1 MGPIAP
7 TRRRWGFTVPVAP
20 PEIKNHRMVV
30 FYFCACFVNF
40 PIVLRGGIFYNLSME
55 KVPDLFIIAEHSD
68 LLKKLSAWDIAYHQN
83 DAPIV
88 DDATYDAVKHRA
100 LEIERQYPS
109 LARDGASTHVGA
121 AVSDKFTSFAH
132 SVPMLS
138 ISDVF
143 DESDVADWYNKL
155 AEKNV
160 FIELKVDGVSY
171 SARYEN
177 GVLTRGLTRGSGVQ
191 GEDITANLKTIPDI
205 PHTLSGDYPDVIE
218 IRGEVYMT
226 REDFFALNASG
237 GKTFANPRN
246 AAAGSLRQLN
256 PAITASRR
264 LSAFAY
270 TYGEISSRDFATQ
283 SEYFDKL
290 ESWGFK
296 TTRRWAHHA
305 SSMDEIQDVYN
316 KLMLMRPDIPF
327 DIDGL
332 VIKVNNIDLQQ
343 KMGARANSPRWEVA
357 YKFPAARAVTTLRD
371 ITIQVGR
378 TGVLTPVAELE
389 PINIG
394 GVVVSRATL
403 HNADEIARLG
413 VKIGDKVIVQ
423 RAGDVIPQIVGV
435 AESAPDAASFVFP
448 DTCPVCGAS
457 VVQDAGM
464 VARRCVNS
472 LGCPAQRLGELE
484 HFVSRTGFDIEGLG
498 TRQLELFISRGWI
511 TTPADMFTLIARHG
525 DEIRNM
531 DGFGDK
537 SVDNLNN
544 AIERARDIDLHKL
557 IYAIGIPEI
566 GAVTAKLLARTF
578 GNFDALRTA
587 PIWKLKQI
595 DGIGDVMADEIIS
608 FFANSNNIAAID
620 ALMGQIRVR
629 NAAVVTAAPTGP
641 LSGKR
646 VVLTGTLSKYTRDA
660 AREILERMG
669 ATVTGSVSAKTDIVL
684 AGADAGSKLTKATEL
699 GITIWDETEFDNAI
713 SEIEQ

>member
-1 MGPIAP
+1 
-7 TRRRWGFTVPVAP
+7 
-20 PEIKNHRMVV
+20 
-30 FYFCACFVNF
+30 
-40 PIVLRGGIFYNLSME
+40 ME
-55 KVPDLFIIAEHSD
+55 KAPDLFIIAEHSD
-68 LLKKLSAWDIAYHQN
+68 LLKKLNAWDIAYHQN

-88 DDATYDAVKHRA
+88 DDATYDAAKHRA
-100 LEIERQYPS
+100 LEIERMYPS
-109 LARDGASTHVGA
+109 LASGGASTHVGA

-155 AEKNV
+155 ADKNV

-177 GVLTRGLTRGSGVQ
+177 GRLVRGLTRGSGTH
-191 GEDITANLKTIPDI
+191 GEDITENLKTIPDI
-205 PHTLSGDYPDVIE
+205 PHTLTGDFPSVIE

-226 REDFFALNASG
+226 RSDFFALNADG

-256 PAITASRR
+256 PSVTASRR

-270 TYGEISSRDFATQ
+270 TYGEISDRNFATQ

-296 TTRRWAHHA
+296 TTRIWAHHA
-305 SSMDEIQDVYN
+305 SNMDEIQAVYN
-316 KLMLMRPDIPF
+316 KIMLMRPDIPF

-332 VIKVNNIDLQQ
+332 VIKVNDIALQQ

-357 YKFPAARAVTTLRD
+357 YKFPAARAITTLND
-371 ITIQVGR
+371 ITVQVGR

-413 VKIGDKVIVQ
+413 IRIGDKVIVQ

-435 AESAPDAASFVFP
+435 AEAVSNAREFVFP
-448 DTCPVCGAS
+448 DVCPVCGAS

-464 VARRCVNS
+464 VARRCVNT

-484 HFVSRTGFDIEGLG
+484 HFVSRAGFDIDGLG
-498 TRQLELFISRGWI
+498 TRQLELFISCGWI
-511 TTPADMFTLIARHG
+511 NTPADIFTLIARHG
-525 DEIRNM
+525 DEIRRM

-537 SVDNLNN
+537 SLDNLNN
-544 AIERARDIDLHKL
+544 AIERARDVDLHKL

-566 GAVTAKLLARTF
+566 GAVTAKLLARAF
-578 GNFDALRTA
+578 GDFDAFRNA
-587 PIWKLKQI
+587 PAWRLTQI
-595 DGIGDVMADEIIS
+595 DGVGAVMADEIIA
-608 FFANSNNIAAID
+608 FFANPANIVAID

-629 NAAVVTAAPTGP
+629 NAAISTQKSPGP

-660 AREILERMG
+660 AREILEQMG
-669 ATVTGSVSAKTDIVL
+669 ATVTGSVSNKTDIVL
-684 AGADAGSKLTKATEL
+684 AGTDAGSKLTRANEL
-699 GITIWDETEFDNAI
+699 GITIWDESDFERVINANDTDN
-713 SEIEQ
+713 